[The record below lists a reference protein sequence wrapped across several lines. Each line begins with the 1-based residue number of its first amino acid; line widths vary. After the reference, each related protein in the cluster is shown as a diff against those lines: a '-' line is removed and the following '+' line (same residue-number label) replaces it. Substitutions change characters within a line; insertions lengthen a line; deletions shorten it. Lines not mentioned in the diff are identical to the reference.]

1 MKGRTAPSPPPAAM
15 EAAPA
20 PALLSVPQAEVLE
33 DVLREQ
39 FGPLPQLAAIC
50 RLKRLPSGGYSSTED
65 LQLVLER
72 RRVANAKERERI
84 KNLNRGFAKLKALVP
99 FLPQSR
105 KPSKVDIL
113 KGATEY
119 IQVLSDVLEGAKDSE
134 RQNLDHQSYSNNVSE
149 PPISLARDLSR
160 NITQHASCTVGLK
173 NEEER
178 PWADGGSGES
188 AHTCRQSM
196 MSTTGVISPTRS
208 LIQIYIFGGNGMEV
222 MLLSTHCI
230 LLNGPWT
237 KSAGTLS
244 VEAALVVVLAQDVTV
259 SSKFWGLRDCCCD
272 DMDVGFFPWSF
283 GKVTSGAYSQDPSN
297 LRVMPPPVEGSPGCS
312 YSGRDPSS
320 TQGKLLSPSLTKMR
334 RKC

>member
-1 MKGRTAPSPPPAAM
+1 MDA
-15 EAAPA
+15 A
-20 PALLSVPQAEVLE
+20 PALLGVPPAEVLE

-119 IQVLSDVLEGAKDSE
+119 IQVLTTLIKILKYIDLNLQNMTVLLYCLTTK
-134 RQNLDHQSYSNNVSE
+134 Y
-149 PPISLARDLSR
+149 DLSR

-188 AHTCRQSM
+188 AYTCRQSV

-208 LIQIYIFGGNGMEV
+208 LVMCFFLNSHIDVKKLKIFS
-222 MLLSTHCI
+222 LRC
-230 LLNGPWT
+230 
-237 KSAGTLS
+237 
-244 VEAALVVVLAQDVTV
+244 VEF
-259 SSKFWGLRDCCCD
+259 SKLKD
-272 DMDVGFFPWSF
+272 D
-283 GKVTSGAYSQDPSN
+283 
-297 LRVMPPPVEGSPGCS
+297 
-312 YSGRDPSS
+312 
-320 TQGKLLSPSLTKMR
+320 
-334 RKC
+334 

>member
-1 MKGRTAPSPPPAAM
+1 GNGDRWSGPQAPPPCSAARAAAGAGD
-15 EAAPA
+15 ERPHRPQPAARRHGSSARPGSPERPAGRGAGGRAAGAVRAAAPA
-20 PALLSVPQAEVLE
+20 GRHLPAQA
-33 DVLREQ
+33 
-39 FGPLPQLAAIC
+39 AA
-50 RLKRLPSGGYSSTED
+50 LG
-65 LQLVLER
+65 

-149 PPISLARDLSR
+149 PPISLARGLSR

-208 LIQIYIFGGNGMEV
+208 LSTFGRLNSCCYYLSRLGMTGNK
-222 MLLSTHCI
+222 
-230 LLNGPWT
+230 N
-237 KSAGTLS
+237 
-244 VEAALVVVLAQDVTV
+244 
-259 SSKFWGLRDCCCD
+259 CCCWELKYEANCGLL
-272 DMDVGFFPWSF
+272 VGIYLPQSLAPPPSLGSVGG
-283 GKVTSGAYSQDPSN
+283 GKVTLDNMSNHAAIQPTTGARLPYQ
-297 LRVMPPPVEGSPGCS
+297 RG
-312 YSGRDPSS
+312 
-320 TQGKLLSPSLTKMR
+320 
-334 RKC
+334 

>member
-1 MKGRTAPSPPPAAM
+1 MDPLPGFVVASP
-15 EAAPA
+15 
-20 PALLSVPQAEVLE
+20 AEVLE

-84 KNLNRGFAKLKALVP
+84 KNLNRGFAKLKTLVP

-134 RQNLDHQSYSNNVSE
+134 KQDSDHQSYINNTPE
-149 PPISLARDLSR
+149 PHIPLANELLR
-160 NITQHASCTVGLK
+160 NTIQHASCAVC
-173 NEEER
+173 EEKG

-188 AHTCRQSM
+188 AYACCQCLV
-196 MSTTGVISPTRS
+196 STTGVTSPTRS
-208 LIQIYIFGGNGMEV
+208 LVKCFFSSCNI
-222 MLLSTHCI
+222 
-230 LLNGPWT
+230 
-237 KSAGTLS
+237 
-244 VEAALVVVLAQDVTV
+244 DVKKTNKP
-259 SSKFWGLRDCCCD
+259 SKC
-272 DMDVGFFPWSF
+272 
-283 GKVTSGAYSQDPSN
+283 
-297 LRVMPPPVEGSPGCS
+297 SP
-312 YSGRDPSS
+312 
-320 TQGKLLSPSLTKMR
+320 
-334 RKC
+334 